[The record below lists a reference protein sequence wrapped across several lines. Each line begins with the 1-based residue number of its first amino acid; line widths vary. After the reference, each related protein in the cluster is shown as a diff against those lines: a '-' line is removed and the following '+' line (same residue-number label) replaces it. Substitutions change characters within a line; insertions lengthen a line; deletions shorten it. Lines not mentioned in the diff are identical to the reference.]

1 MTVTWFDS
9 RQGCRRTYFERRSC
23 DRGTSDRRKIN
34 RRHRDRKPFAGRTHP
49 RREVFRIVY
58 PLDEMP
64 RVLDADL
71 RILDLSQKAIS
82 FVCENTASAQ
92 IQVNH
97 QLSLT
102 IQFRHGDVLK
112 INGRISRVSTDHD
125 SNQICF
131 VCVLNERID
140 FKKINDEQRYLL
152 RLYPNFCR
160 SRFDR
165 RAINHTNQ
173 KETTLCAV

>member
-1 MTVTWFDS
+1 MTVTWLDS
-9 RQGCRRTYFERRSC
+9 RQGYRRTMFDRRTC
-23 DRGTSDRRKIN
+23 DRGTADRRRIN
-34 RRHRDRKPFAGRTHP
+34 RRHADRKPFDGRTQP

-58 PLDEMP
+58 PPNEMP
-64 RVLDADL
+64 RVLDADF

-82 FVCENTASAQ
+82 FVCENTASAH

-102 IQFRHGDVLK
+102 IQFRHGDTLK
-112 INGRISRVSTDHD
+112 VNGRISRLYTGHD
-125 SNQICF
+125 SNQTCF
-131 VCVLNERID
+131 ICVLNERID
-140 FKKINDEQRYLL
+140 FKKINAEQRHLL
-152 RLYPNFCR
+152 KHFPNFYR

-165 RAINHTNQ
+165 RAINHTYQ